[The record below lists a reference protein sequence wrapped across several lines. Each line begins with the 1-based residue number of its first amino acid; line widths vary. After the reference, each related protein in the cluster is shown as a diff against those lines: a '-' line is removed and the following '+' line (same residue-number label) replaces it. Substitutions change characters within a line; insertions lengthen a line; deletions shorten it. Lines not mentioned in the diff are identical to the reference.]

1 MNKQIKHSIDAAL
14 NAKAE
19 AGAKKPDA
27 SSEMSAAAAID
38 TLADIAKR
46 SINLFRIYAEQLK
59 TDDGYQVIDPRTV
72 ASTFQEFFQKA
83 AMDPAPMIKEQCAL
97 WSDLALLWQRTA
109 ARVLSNTPAEPVIA
123 PAKQDKRFKNELW
136 VRKSVLRLHAK
147 QFYLLCRAI
156 FKSSVR
162 QRQWHR
168 STHPAQ
174 DAILYTPV
182 CQCVVTDQL
191 CR

>member
-27 SSEMSAAAAID
+27 SSEISAAAAID

-46 SINLFRIYAEQLK
+46 SINLFRIYTERVK
-59 TDDGYQVIDPRTV
+59 SDDGYQVMDPRTV

-83 AMDPAPMIKEQCAL
+83 AIDSGSMVKQQCEL
-97 WSDLALLWQRTA
+97 WADLGLLWQRTA
-109 ARVLSNTPAEPVIA
+109 ARVLSNTPVEPVIE

-136 VRKSVLRLHAK
+136 VQNPFFDHAK
-147 QFYLLCRAI
+147 QWYLLWSR
-156 FKSSVR
+156 FFEFVR
-162 QRQWHR
+162 SCRQWHR

-174 DAILYTPV
+174 DRILYTPV
-182 CQCVVTDQL
+182 CQCVVTH
-191 CR
+191 